1 MDLIPRNPF
10 VLEMSMVCGVIS
22 LKICGFPVTV
32 STDQCLMMFNDVNEQ
47 TKKARKEGKTGH
59 ESL

>member
-1 MDLIPRNPF
+1 MG
-10 VLEMSMVCGVIS
+10 MVCGVIS